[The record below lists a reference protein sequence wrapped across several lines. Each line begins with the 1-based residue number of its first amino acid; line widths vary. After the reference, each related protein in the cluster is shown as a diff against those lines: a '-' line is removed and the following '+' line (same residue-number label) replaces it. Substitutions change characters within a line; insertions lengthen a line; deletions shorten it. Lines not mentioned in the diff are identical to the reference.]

1 MFMRY
6 AKLLIITLFA
16 LVSVTSCVSPKK
28 IFYLQDMN
36 DTTQIELE
44 NRFEA
49 VISPYDELDIW
60 VSCSDRELSEPF
72 NVMSGGYSGGGGSYS
87 GGSGGRRGYLVDV
100 NGNIEFPVLGQIHV
114 AGMTRLQLQNYIKNV
129 LEAGNYL
136 NEPFVNVRFNNFK
149 IFFLSP
155 ENGGSISISNERC
168 TFLEALA
175 LHGGL
180 DQYTRR
186 DKIGVLRNV
195 DGKMVIHYMDP
206 RSSEIFNDPF
216 FLLQQNDFIITE
228 SIRSKYYMNEIGYWM
243 SWFGMITSVASVVT
257 MVAVLFK

>member
-1 MFMRY
+1 MLV
-6 AKLLIITLFA
+6 AVILA
-16 LVSVTSCVSPKK
+16 LMSATSCVTPKK
-28 IFYLQDMN
+28 VFYLQDMN

-60 VSCSDRELSEPF
+60 VSCSDKELAEPF
-72 NVMSGGYSGGGGSYS
+72 NIMSRERDYSGSYA
-87 GGSGGRRGYLVDV
+87 RRGYLVDV
-100 NGNIEFPVLGQIHV
+100 NGDIEFPVIGRIHV
-114 AGMTRLQLQNYIKNV
+114 AGMTRLQLQEYIKKV
-129 LEAGNYL
+129 LVDGEYMSKSN
-136 NEPFVNVRFNNFK
+136 PFVNVRFNNYK

-155 ENGGSISISNERC
+155 EGGSSISISNERC

-175 LHGGL
+175 LHGGINS
-180 DQYTRR
+180 YTRR

-195 DGKMVIHYMDP
+195 DGKMVLHYMDP

-228 SIRSKYYMNEIGYWM
+228 SIKSRYYMNEVNYWM
-243 SWFGMITSVASVVT
+243 SWMGVLSSITSVVT
-257 MVAVLFK
+257 MIVVLLK

>member
-1 MFMRY
+1 MRNC
-6 AKLLIITLFA
+6 KLLIITLIA
-16 LVSVTSCVSPKK
+16 LIGVSSCVSPKK
-28 IFYLQDMN
+28 VFYLQDM
-36 DTTQIELE
+36 DETTQIELE
-44 NRFEA
+44 NKFEA

-60 VSCSDRELSEPF
+60 VSCMEKELAEPF
-72 NVMSGGYSGGGGSYS
+72 NVMWNGAYNYNNYGNNSN
-87 GGSGGRRGYLVDV
+87 GRRGYLVDV

-114 AGMTRLQLQNYIKNV
+114 QGMTRLQLQNYIKNV
-129 LEAGNYL
+129 LAVGEYL
-136 NEPFVNVRFNNFK
+136 QEPFVNVRFNNYK

-155 ENGGSISISNERC
+155 EGGGSLSITNEKC

-175 LHGGL
+175 MHGGI

-195 DGKMVIHYMDP
+195 DGKMVLHYMDP

-228 SIRSKYYMNEIGYWM
+228 SIRSKYYLNEVNYWM
-243 SWFGMITSVASVVT
+243 SWFGMITSIASIVT
-257 MVAVLFK
+257 MIAVLAK

>member
-1 MFMRY
+1 MI
-6 AKLLIITLFA
+6 LA
-16 LVSVTSCVSPKK
+16 LMSATSCVTPKK
-28 IFYLQDMN
+28 VFYLQDMN

-60 VSCSDRELSEPF
+60 VSCSDKELAEPF
-72 NVMSGGYSGGGGSYS
+72 NIMSRERDYSGSYA
-87 GGSGGRRGYLVDV
+87 RRGYLVDV
-100 NGNIEFPVLGQIHV
+100 NGDIEFPVIGRIHV
-114 AGMTRLQLQNYIKNV
+114 AGMTRLQLQEYIKKV
-129 LEAGNYL
+129 LVDGEYMSKSN
-136 NEPFVNVRFNNFK
+136 PFVNVRFNNYK

-155 ENGGSISISNERC
+155 EGGSSISVSNERC

-175 LHGGL
+175 LHGGINS
-180 DQYTRR
+180 YTRR

-195 DGKMVIHYMDP
+195 DGKMVLHYMDP

-228 SIRSKYYMNEIGYWM
+228 SIKSRYYMNEVNYWM
-243 SWFGMITSVASVVT
+243 SWMGVLSSITSVVT
-257 MVAVLFK
+257 MIVVLLK

>member
-6 AKLLIITLFA
+6 TKLLIITIFA
-16 LVSVTSCVSPKK
+16 IVSATSCVSPKK
-28 IFYLQDMN
+28 ILYLQDMN

-44 NRFEA
+44 NRYEA
-49 VISPYDELDIW
+49 VISTYDELEIW
-60 VSCSDRELSEPF
+60 VSCSDKELSAPF
-72 NVMSGGYSGGGGSYS
+72 NVMSTGAGNNNSY
-87 GGSGGRRGYLVDV
+87 GRRGYLVDV
-100 NGNIEFPVLGQIHV
+100 NGNIEFPVIGQIHV
-114 AGMTRLQLQNYIKNV
+114 AGMTRLQLQNYIKNILV
-129 LEAGNYL
+129 TGNYL
-136 NEPFVNVRFNNFK
+136 NEPFVNVRFINFK

-155 ENGGSISISNERC
+155 EKGGSISISNERC

-216 FLLQQNDFIITE
+216 FLLQKNDFIITE
-228 SIRSKYYMNEIGYWM
+228 SIKSKYYKNEINYWM
-243 SWFGMITSVASVVT
+243 SWFGVITSLSSIVT
-257 MVAVLFK
+257 MIAVLFK

>member
-1 MFMRY
+1 MR
-6 AKLLIITLFA
+6 KCNLLVAVILA
-16 LVSVTSCVSPKK
+16 LMSATSCVTPKK
-28 IFYLQDMN
+28 VFYLQDMN

-60 VSCSDRELSEPF
+60 VSCSDKELAEPF
-72 NVMSGGYSGGGGSYS
+72 NIMSRERDYSGSYA
-87 GGSGGRRGYLVDV
+87 RRGYLVDV
-100 NGNIEFPVLGQIHV
+100 NGDIEFPVIGRIHV
-114 AGMTRLQLQNYIKNV
+114 AGMTRLQLQEYIKKV
-129 LEAGNYL
+129 LVDGEYMSKSN
-136 NEPFVNVRFNNFK
+136 PFVNVRFNNYK

-155 ENGGSISISNERC
+155 EGGSSISVSNERC

-175 LHGGL
+175 LHGGINS
-180 DQYTRR
+180 YTRR

-195 DGKMVIHYMDP
+195 DGKMVLHYMDP

-228 SIRSKYYMNEIGYWM
+228 SIKSRYYMNEVNYWM
-243 SWFGMITSVASVVT
+243 SWMGVLSSITSVVT
-257 MVAVLFK
+257 MIVVLLK

>member
-1 MFMRY
+1 MRHI
-6 AKLLIITLFA
+6 KLLIVTLFA
-16 LVSVTSCVSPKK
+16 LVSVTSCVTPQQV
-28 IFYLQDMN
+28 FYLQDMN

-60 VSCSDRELSEPF
+60 VSCSDKELAEPF
-72 NVMSGGYSGGGGSYS
+72 NVMTSSYGYNNYSSNGS
-87 GGSGGRRGYLVDV
+87 GRRGYLVDV

-129 LEAGNYL
+129 LVAGDYL
-136 NEPFVNVRFNNFK
+136 NQPFVNVRFNNFK

-155 ENGGSISISNERC
+155 EGGGSIQITNERC

-175 LHGGL
+175 MHGGI

-186 DKIGVLRNV
+186 DKIGVLRNI
-195 DGKMVIHYMDP
+195 DGNMVIHYMDP

-228 SIRSKYYMNEIGYWM
+228 SIKSKYYMNEIGYWT
-243 SWFGMITSVASVVT
+243 SWFGMITSIASVVT
-257 MVAVLFK
+257 MIAVLFK

>member
-1 MFMRY
+1 MR
-6 AKLLIITLFA
+6 KCNLLVAVILA
-16 LVSVTSCVSPKK
+16 LMSATSCVTPKK
-28 IFYLQDMN
+28 VFYLQDMN

-60 VSCSDRELSEPF
+60 VSCSDKELAEPF
-72 NVMSGGYSGGGGSYS
+72 NIMSRERDYSGSYA
-87 GGSGGRRGYLVDV
+87 RRGYLVDV
-100 NGNIEFPVLGQIHV
+100 NGDIEFPVIGRIHV
-114 AGMTRLQLQNYIKNV
+114 AGMTRLQLQEYIKKV
-129 LEAGNYL
+129 LVDGEYMSKSN
-136 NEPFVNVRFNNFK
+136 PFVNVRFNNYK

-155 ENGGSISISNERC
+155 EGGSSISVSNERC

-175 LHGGL
+175 LHGGINS
-180 DQYTRR
+180 YTRR

-195 DGKMVIHYMDP
+195 DGKMVMHYMDP

-228 SIRSKYYMNEIGYWM
+228 SIKSRYYMNEVNYWM
-243 SWFGMITSVASVVT
+243 SWMGVLSSITSVVT
-257 MVAVLFK
+257 MIVVLLK

>member
-1 MFMRY
+1 MLV
-6 AKLLIITLFA
+6 AVILA
-16 LVSVTSCVSPKK
+16 LMSATSCVTPKK
-28 IFYLQDMN
+28 VFYLQDMN

-60 VSCSDRELSEPF
+60 VSCSDKELAEPF
-72 NVMSGGYSGGGGSYS
+72 NIMSRERDYSGSYA
-87 GGSGGRRGYLVDV
+87 RRGYLVDV
-100 NGNIEFPVLGQIHV
+100 NGDIEFPVIGRIHV
-114 AGMTRLQLQNYIKNV
+114 AGMTRLQLQEYIKKV
-129 LEAGNYL
+129 LVDGEYMSKSN
-136 NEPFVNVRFNNFK
+136 PFVNVRFNNYK

-155 ENGGSISISNERC
+155 EGGSSISVSNERC

-175 LHGGL
+175 LHGGINS
-180 DQYTRR
+180 YTRR

-195 DGKMVIHYMDP
+195 DGKMVLHYMDP

-228 SIRSKYYMNEIGYWM
+228 SIKSRYYMNEVNYWM
-243 SWFGMITSVASVVT
+243 SWMGVLSSITSVVT
-257 MVAVLFK
+257 MIVVLLK

>member
-1 MFMRY
+1 MR
-6 AKLLIITLFA
+6 KCNLLVAVILA
-16 LVSVTSCVSPKK
+16 LMSATSCVTPKK
-28 IFYLQDMN
+28 VFYLQDMN

-60 VSCSDRELSEPF
+60 VSCSDKELAEPF
-72 NVMSGGYSGGGGSYS
+72 NIMSRERDYSGSYA
-87 GGSGGRRGYLVDV
+87 RRGYLVDV
-100 NGNIEFPVLGQIHV
+100 NGDIEFPVIGRIHV
-114 AGMTRLQLQNYIKNV
+114 AGMTRLQLQEYIKKV
-129 LEAGNYL
+129 LVDGEYMSKSN
-136 NEPFVNVRFNNFK
+136 PFVNVRFNNYK

-155 ENGGSISISNERC
+155 EGGSSISISNERC

-175 LHGGL
+175 LHGGINS
-180 DQYTRR
+180 YTRR

-195 DGKMVIHYMDP
+195 DGKMVLHYMDP

-228 SIRSKYYMNEIGYWM
+228 SIKSRYYMNEVNYWM
-243 SWFGMITSVASVVT
+243 SWMGVLSSITSVVT
-257 MVAVLFK
+257 MIVVLLK

>member
-1 MFMRY
+1 MR
-6 AKLLIITLFA
+6 KCNLLVAVILA
-16 LVSVTSCVSPKK
+16 LMSATSCVTPKK
-28 IFYLQDMN
+28 VFYLQDMN

-60 VSCSDRELSEPF
+60 VSCSDKELAEPF
-72 NVMSGGYSGGGGSYS
+72 NIMSRERDYSGSYA
-87 GGSGGRRGYLVDV
+87 RRGYLVDV
-100 NGNIEFPVLGQIHV
+100 NGDIEFPVIGRIHV
-114 AGMTRLQLQNYIKNV
+114 AGMTRLQLQEYIKKV
-129 LEAGNYL
+129 LVDGEYMSKSN
-136 NEPFVNVRFNNFK
+136 PFVNVRFNNYK

-155 ENGGSISISNERC
+155 EGGSSISVSNERC

-175 LHGGL
+175 LHGGINS
-180 DQYTRR
+180 YTRR

-195 DGKMVIHYMDP
+195 DGKMVLHYMDP

-228 SIRSKYYMNEIGYWM
+228 SIKSRYYMNEVNYWM
-243 SWFGMITSVASVVT
+243 SWMGVLSSITSVVT
-257 MVAVLFK
+257 MIVVLVK

>member
-1 MFMRY
+1 MR
-6 AKLLIITLFA
+6 KCNLLVAVILA
-16 LVSVTSCVSPKK
+16 LMSATSCVTPKK
-28 IFYLQDMN
+28 VFYLQDMN

-60 VSCSDRELSEPF
+60 VSCSDKELAEPF
-72 NVMSGGYSGGGGSYS
+72 NVMLRERDYSGSYA
-87 GGSGGRRGYLVDV
+87 RRGYLVDV
-100 NGNIEFPVLGQIHV
+100 NGDIEFPVIGRIHV
-114 AGMTRLQLQNYIKNV
+114 AGMTRLQLQEYIKKV
-129 LEAGNYL
+129 LVDGEYMSKSN
-136 NEPFVNVRFNNFK
+136 PFVNVRFNNYK

-155 ENGGSISISNERC
+155 EGGSSISVSNERC

-175 LHGGL
+175 LHGGINS
-180 DQYTRR
+180 YTRR

-195 DGKMVIHYMDP
+195 DGKMVLHYMDP

-228 SIRSKYYMNEIGYWM
+228 SIKSRYYMNEVNYWM
-243 SWFGMITSVASVVT
+243 SWMGVLSSITSVVT
-257 MVAVLFK
+257 MIVVLLK